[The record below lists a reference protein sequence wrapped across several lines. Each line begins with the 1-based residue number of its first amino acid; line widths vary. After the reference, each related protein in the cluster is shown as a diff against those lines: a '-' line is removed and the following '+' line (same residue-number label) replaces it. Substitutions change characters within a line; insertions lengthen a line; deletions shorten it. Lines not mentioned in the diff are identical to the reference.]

1 MTDLRR
7 DRAWADANPFVSLII
22 GPGHST
28 HEQALA
34 LFREIAEGRLQLIL
48 TPVVLL
54 EIVHVLELRY
64 QRPRA
69 AIAEELVGILQADGL
84 IVAERDVLVAALDL
98 FGRDD
103 RLDFADAY
111 LAASALLV
119 GPPIVASFDRDF
131 DRIEGIRRI
140 AS

>member
-1 MTDLRR
+1 MTDQRR
-7 DRAWADANPFVSLII
+7 DLAWADANPFVSLIV

-28 HEQALA
+28 HERALA
-34 LFREIAEGRLQLIL
+34 LFREVAEGRLTLLL

-64 QRPRA
+64 RRPRA
-69 AIAEELVGILQADGL
+69 RIADELAGILQADGL
-84 IVAERDVLVAALDL
+84 VVTEKDVLVAALGL
-98 FGRDD
+98 FGGDGD
-103 RLDFADAY
+103 LDFADAY

-119 GPPIVASFDRDF
+119 GPPNVASFDRDF
-131 DRIEGIRRI
+131 DRIEGIRRV